1 MAVRFILGRSG
12 TGKSRYCLGRIVR
25 ALRSGGDEPLVLL
38 VPEQATYQAER
49 AILTS
54 GAIRAYSRLHVL
66 SFNRLAFFLLKGRPA
81 RMELSAAARAMIVA
95 RLLRALTGRLEVF
108 RDASRPGLAAHLAA
122 IIEELQ
128 HETHEAGTLQRTA
141 ETLAKEGAAPTTC
154 GKLRDLARLLEAY
167 DTFMKGS
174 RHGWVDPAGEL
185 TAAAARVKHAPFLQ
199 GARLWVDGFS
209 GFTGQ
214 ELATLAEL
222 LTVST
227 SAEIAL
233 CLDPDQIDLDEP
245 AEPTGEV
252 ARLFAAG
259 ERTYARLLEIVRKR
273 HLPLATPLVLRRAR
287 RFREAPGLARLEAQ
301 IPPDRASGPLRVN
314 GAVELVKAHDARA
327 EVRFVAERIIAM
339 VREGRCRWRDVAV
352 IVSDVE
358 AYRHYLRAA
367 FGDAGIPYFIDRP
380 MPLAEHVLAQGMAMC
395 LRLATGGWSTPEVL
409 AYLKTPL
416 SPLSAEQADAV
427 EQYALAFGVRGEEWV
442 QESPWGWARAEAAA
456 FDEEHIDQWRRMA
469 LAPVRGLAEALAPP
483 AATGEAFIAAIRRL
497 FEALNVP
504 RRIQEW
510 CRAEPSEAETHRQAW
525 EKFTGLCEEY
535 AAILA
540 DQSMPPAEHAA
551 LLVQGVEALRL
562 KRIPPTLDAVLVGS
576 IERSRHPDLKVAFLV
591 GATQRQFPVPVV
603 PDRVL
608 TDADREAAEAEGL
621 TLTDRMT
628 RRLLDRA
635 YLAYIA
641 FTRPSHKLIITWPC
655 MDEAGRAV
663 AVSPFVRE
671 LTERFE
677 DLHETTARQT
687 HDLEA
692 TTHPSE
698 LAERLCLALGADG
711 HVDPA
716 RRRRAMVL
724 LETMTTHG
732 EAVFE
737 QAARV
742 VRRGVLYRN
751 TAELPPDLA
760 QRIYAGPLACS
771 VSRLGRFAA
780 CPYQHF
786 ARHVLRLEPRR
797 VLTFEPVDLGRFYHQ
812 VLDRLFRW
820 LRAAKPPRT
829 LADLEPEGEAVAQ
842 LVDEL
847 IAGRI
852 DEDGALSSLSARS
865 PRAVFMLDRAR
876 DVLVDLVRRL
886 IVMSRAGRFRQA
898 ASEWWFGEPSDQG
911 PGAEPSAGPRV
922 HLRGGDVE
930 VHLHGR
936 IDRVDVAKAAEGS
949 DAAGAI
955 VFDYKRRDTRF
966 SWTQF
971 AAGLDLQLAGYL
983 VALRSG
989 AGPVSGCRAVGAF
1002 FLPIEPSGTQSL
1014 KDEPGGR
1021 VNRPKAAGVFNGDW
1035 AEQIDAECAKGRS
1048 AYYNFYVKDDEPYGD
1063 WSRSGAL
1070 RPREFAR
1077 LLDLAEAK
1085 IIELARGIIGGCI
1098 EPRPY
1103 RLGTQTA
1110 CSRCDYAAVC
1120 KFDWQINAYRV
1131 LSSQDKRAVIGPEDR
1146 DG

>member
-1 MAVRFILGRSG
+1 MAVRFVLGRSG

-54 GAIRAYSRLHVL
+54 GGIRAYSRLHVL

-81 RMELSAAARAMIVA
+81 RMELSAAARAMVVA
-95 RLLRALTGRLEVF
+95 RLLRGLTDRLEVF
-108 RDASRPGLAAHLAA
+108 RDVSRPGLAAHLAA

-128 HETHEAGTLQRTA
+128 HETHEAATLRDVA
-141 ETLAKEGAAPTTC
+141 ETLVKEGAAPTTC
-154 GKLRDLARLLEAY
+154 GKFRDLARLLEAY
-167 DTFMKGS
+167 DAYMESS
-174 RHGWVDPAGEL
+174 RPQWADPAAEL
-185 TAAAARVKHAPFLQ
+185 TAAAAQVKYAPFLQ

-222 LTVST
+222 LSVSA

-233 CLDPDQIDLDEP
+233 CLDPDEIDLNEP
-245 AEPTGEV
+245 AEPTAEA
-252 ARLFAAG
+252 ARPFAAG

-273 HLPLATPLVLRRAR
+273 RLPLAAPLVLHRAR

-301 IPPDRASGPLRVN
+301 IPHDRMGGPLRID

-339 VREGRCRWRDVAV
+339 VREGRCRWRDIAV

-380 MPLAEHVLAQGMAMC
+380 MPLAEHVLAQGVAMC
-395 LRLATGGWSTPEVL
+395 LRLATAGWSTPEVL
-409 AYLKTPL
+409 AYLKMPL
-416 SPLSAEQADAV
+416 SVVSAEQADAV
-427 EQYALAFGVRGEEWV
+427 EQYALAFGVQGEEWT
-442 QESPWGWARAEAAA
+442 QEAPWRWAQAEAAA
-456 FDEEHIDQWRRMA
+456 FDEEHIDQWRRA
-469 LAPVRGLAEALAPP
+469 AVAPVRTLAEALA
-483 AATGEAFIAAIRRL
+483 ASACTGEAFIAAIGHL
-497 FEALNVP
+497 FEALDAP
-504 RRIQEW
+504 RRIEEL
-510 CRAEPSEAETHRQAW
+510 CRAEPFETETHRQAW

-540 DQSMPPAEHAA
+540 DQSMPAAEHAA
-551 LLVQGVEALRL
+551 LLAQGVEALRL

-608 TDADREAAEAEGL
+608 TDADREAAEAQGL
-621 TLTDRMT
+621 ALSDRMT

-663 AVSPFVRE
+663 AVSPFVRD

-698 LAERLCLALGADG
+698 LAERLCLALGAEG
-711 HVDPA
+711 HIDPD
-716 RRRRAMVL
+716 RRRRAVVL
-724 LETMTTHG
+724 LETMTTDG

-737 QAARV
+737 RAARI

-751 TAELPPDLA
+751 AADLPADLA

-771 VSRLGRFAA
+771 VSRLSRFAA

-812 VLDRLFRW
+812 VLDRLFRR
-820 LRAAKPPRT
+820 LQGAEPPRP
-829 LADLEPEGEAVAQ
+829 LADIEPEGDRVEQ
-842 LVDEL
+842 LVDEVIKEL
-847 IAGRI
+847 IAQEGS
-852 DEDGALSSLSARS
+852 LSSLAARS
-865 PRAVFMLDRAR
+865 QRAVFLLDRAR

-911 PGAEPSAGPRV
+911 PGAEPSGGPRV
-922 HLRGGDVE
+922 HLRGEGVE

-936 IDRVDVAKAAEGS
+936 IDRVDVAEAAGTS

-983 VALRSG
+983 LALRSG
-989 AGPVSGCRAVGAF
+989 AGPVGGCRPVGAF
-1002 FLPIEPSGTQSL
+1002 FMPIEPSGTQSL
-1014 KDEPGGR
+1014 KDEPGSR
-1021 VNRPKAAGVFNGDW
+1021 VNRPKAAGVFDGDW
-1035 AEQIDAECAKGRS
+1035 AGQIDAECAKGRS

-1070 RPREFAR
+1070 RPGEFAR
-1077 LLDLAEAK
+1077 LLDLARAK

-1131 LSSQDKRAVIGPEDR
+1131 LSTRDKRAVIGPENR